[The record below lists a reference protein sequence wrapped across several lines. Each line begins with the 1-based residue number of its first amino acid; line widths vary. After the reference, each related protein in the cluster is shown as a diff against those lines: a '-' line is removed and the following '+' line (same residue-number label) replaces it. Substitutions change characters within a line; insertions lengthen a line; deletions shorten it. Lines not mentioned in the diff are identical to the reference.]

1 MGLPNFRRYARG
13 SDFISFGNDTPAAK
27 REDVTLTAFD
37 GAKSKAA
44 LYSNG
49 NEKTVICLMHPRAD
63 MTRHYS
69 VPGFT
74 RAGYAFFSQ
83 LGRSPGADAIAQTI
97 HEWLLADIA
106 AGMSFLRSRG
116 FEKLILL
123 GNSGAATLFAFYH
136 KQAKTPPSERLTDT
150 AAGDPYDLGKLEM
163 PIADGFVFLGAHLG
177 PGVTLQ
183 TEVDPSVVDENDP
196 VLCDPYLD
204 MFDERNG
211 FREPPA
217 TTKYSDEFLA
227 RLREGQVARE
237 GRIDAIAWKMVADQ
251 REAEKALAGDGADS
265 LPFAER
271 AKLYRRA
278 AVSQLMHVNRLQAD
292 PKAVDLTITPSDRSY
307 GTLMSIRPDLSNYD
321 MEMGTKVVDPRVW
334 LSSWSARYS
343 RANLLAQLDA
353 VTLPS
358 LVLSYTGDN
367 ALAPDIAEKIYA
379 QSPAEDKELTA
390 VVGDHF
396 GYRVPHKP
404 DEGGREVAIQAMV
417 DWLKPRFPSV

>member
-1 MGLPNFRRYARG
+1 MSVPYFRRYAKG
-13 SDFISFGNDTPAAK
+13 SDFISFGDDTPAAK
-27 REDVTLTAFD
+27 REDVVLTAFD

-83 LGRSPGADAIAQTI
+83 LGRSPGPDAVAQTI
-97 HEWLLADIA
+97 HEWLLTDIA
-106 AGMSFLRSRG
+106 AGMAFLRSRG
-116 FEKLILL
+116 FEKLVLL
-123 GNSGAATLFAFYH
+123 GNSGAATLFSLYH
-136 KQAKTPPSERLTDT
+136 KQATTPPPGRLTDT
-150 AAGDPYDLGKLEM
+150 AAGDPYDLNKVDM
-163 PIADGFVFLGAHLG
+163 PVADGFVFLGAHLG

-183 TEVDPSVVDENDP
+183 TEMDPSVVDENDP
-196 VLCDPYLD
+196 ASCDPFLD

-217 TTKYSDEFLA
+217 ETTYAEDFLA
-227 RLREGQVARE
+227 RFRAAQVVRE
-237 GRIDAIAWKMVADQ
+237 GRIDAIAWKMVEDQ
-251 REAEKALAGDGADS
+251 RDAEQALAADGVDH
-265 LPFAER
+265 LPYGER
-271 AKLYRRA
+271 ATLYRRA
-278 AVSQLMHVNRLQAD
+278 SVTHLMHVHRLQSD
-292 PKAVDLTITPSDRSY
+292 PKAVDFSITPSDRSY

-321 MEMGTKVVDPRVW
+321 MEMGTKVVEPRVW

-343 RANLLAQLDA
+343 RANLLRQIDA
-353 VTLPS
+353 VTMPS
-358 LVLSYTGDN
+358 LVLSYSGDN
-367 ALAPDIAEKIYA
+367 ALSPDVAEKIFA
-379 QSPAEDKELTA
+379 QSPAQDKEMTI

-404 DEGGREVAIQAMV
+404 DEGGRDVAIKAMV
-417 DWLKPRFPSV
+417 DWLKPRFPAV